1 MRAPDRPYLLDAT
14 RLVARSWTGRRPTG
28 IDRVCMAYL
37 RQFRAK
43 AQAVVQYRGVVRTL
57 QIDHSDML
65 FDLLEGPD
73 TSFRRELMR
82 ITPATL
88 FSKSTNPAVAG
99 ATYINCSH
107 TDFDLARHSRWVKA
121 NGLRPVYFLHDL
133 IPITHPE
140 LCRPVAVRR
149 HLRRLL
155 SALRMASGII
165 VNSQST
171 ADELRRFAQGR
182 QYEIPAIVTAPLAG
196 ARLAAGQAIPGNS
209 GATGPDG
216 RSRRP
221 YFAAV
226 GTIEPRKNYLMLL
239 RIWTQLAERF
249 GSMTPRLVIAGQWGQ
264 DAVYVRR
271 VQEQLAKLAPHVEVA
286 SRCDDRRIGEIVGGA
301 RALLLPTLAEG
312 FGLPLVEALAL
323 GTPVIA
329 SDLPS
334 LRETGQDIPLFLAPE
349 SDDVWRDAIAAFSSP
364 FSDRERQLRM
374 LPRFVPSTWEDHFA
388 RVEPWLRQLQTTFPV
403 PSEVNQLQCL
413 RA

>member
-1 MRAPDRPYLLDAT
+1 MRAPDRPLLLDAT

-28 IDRVCMAYL
+28 IDRVCLAYL
-37 RQFRAK
+37 RQFRTRAR
-43 AQAVVQYRGVVRTL
+43 AVVQYRGVVRTL
-57 QIDHSDML
+57 KADHSDML

-73 TSFRRELMR
+73 ASFRKELMR

-88 FSKSTNPAVAG
+88 FSRSTNPAVAG

-107 TDFDLARHSRWVKA
+107 TDFDLARHSRWVHA

-133 IPITHPE
+133 IPVTHPE

-149 HLRRLL
+149 HLQRLL

-165 VNSQST
+165 VNSRST
-171 ADELRRFAQGR
+171 AAELRRFAQDR
-182 QYEIPAIVTAPLAG
+182 QHASPGIVTAPLAG
-196 ARLAAGQAIPGNS
+196 AQLT
-209 GATGPDG
+209 TGPAMPGVPGTAALDG

-239 RIWTQLAERF
+239 RIWAQLAERF

-264 DAVYVRR
+264 DAGYVRR
-271 VQEQLAKLAPHVEVA
+271 VQQELAMLAPHVEVA
-286 SRCDDRRIGEIVGGA
+286 SRCDDRRVGEIVSGA

-334 LRETGQDIPLFLAPE
+334 LRETGQGIPLFLQPG
-349 SDDVWRDAIAAFSSP
+349 SDDLWHDAIAAFSGP
-364 FSDRERQLRM
+364 FSDRERQLQM
-374 LPRFVPSTWEDHFA
+374 LPRFAPPTWEDHFA
-388 RVEPWLRQLQTTFPV
+388 RVEPWLRQLQAAFPV